1 MAPEAEPD
9 PTTGAWHALPVEA
22 VLGALGSEPSG
33 LSQAEAEARLAR
45 HGPNRLP
52 MPGRRATWRRLL
64 AQFNNVLIYL
74 LLFAGL
80 VTALFGQ
87 VVDSA
92 VIFAVVLVNALIGFA
107 QEGKAE
113 RALEAIGRMV
123 APNARVMRDG
133 HRLTVAA
140 DSLVRGD
147 IVRLKA
153 GDRVPADLRLVESHG
168 LRVDEA
174 ALTGESVPVS
184 KRTAP
189 VAKGS
194 PLAERSG
201 MAHGGTLVAA
211 GQGMGVVVA
220 TASATELGRI
230 GTLLGEVRTLT
241 TPLLRDVAR
250 FATWLSLVI
259 VIVAV
264 AVLALTRLLH
274 GTPWT
279 EGVLIVVALAVA
291 AIPEGL
297 PAIITITLAVG
308 VQRMAQRN
316 AVIRRLPAVETL
328 GGVSVICTDKTGTL
342 TRNELV
348 AVRIGLAGG
357 EMAAAA
363 LDGRARDLIEA
374 GALCNEASPGGEEGD
389 PVERALVGLAHAL
402 DVDVQALREG
412 APLLAL
418 RPFSSE
424 AKLMATRHPERICVK
439 GAPET
444 ILARCER
451 QRDDHGESQLDHAHW
466 LRLLDG
472 MARGGLRV
480 LAIAEATPADGDA
493 SELPE
498 GLVAGGL
505 CLLGLVAFIDP
516 PRREVPAAVAA
527 CRDAGIA
534 VKMITGDHAATASAI
549 ARELGFGESGA
560 TLTGSEI
567 DGLDDA
573 GLAACV
579 DDVDVYARTSP
590 EHKLRLVRALQARGR
605 IVAMTGDGANDAPA
619 LKRADVGV
627 AMGIKGTEAAREAAE
642 VVLADD
648 NFASIVAGVEEG
660 RGVNDNIRKALLFI
674 LPTSAAEALV
684 VLVAALAGVSLP
696 ITPVQILW
704 VNMVTAVTLALAL
717 AFEPLEQGILARPP
731 RAPGRA
737 LVTAFMV
744 WRAAWVG
751 LLLTVGIFWLFT
763 SARASG
769 IDLAAARTVA
779 VNALVAGEAVY
790 LFNAR
795 RWIAPGWTLEALLAN
810 RWAWLSVAVLALMQ
824 AALTYWP
831 PAQAVFGTDAIGPRE
846 WLGILV
852 LVASL
857 FAAVEV
863 EKAWFRRR
871 RGRRRDLAASR
882 SRLPGPFA

>member
-1 MAPEAEPD
+1 MALDSDSNPGP
-9 PTTGAWHALPVEA
+9 WHALPIET
-22 VLGALGSEPSG
+22 VLGALGTDASG
-33 LSQAEAEARLAR
+33 LSHAEAGARLAR
-45 HGPNRLP
+45 QGPNRLP
-52 MPGRRATWRRLL
+52 APARRPAWQRFLV
-64 AQFNNVLIYL
+64 QFNNVLIYL
-74 LLFAGL
+74 LLAAGL

-123 APNARVMRDG
+123 APTARVMRDG
-133 HRLTVAA
+133 HRVTVPA

-147 IVRLKA
+147 IVCLKA

-189 VAKGS
+189 VAEAS

-201 MAHGGTLVAA
+201 MAHAGTLVAA
-211 GQGMGVVVA
+211 GQGTGAVVA
-220 TASATELGRI
+220 TASVTELGRI
-230 GTLLGEVRTLT
+230 GALLGEVRSLT

-250 FATWLSLVI
+250 FATRLSLVI
-259 VIVAV
+259 VIVAI

-308 VQRMAQRN
+308 VQRMAHRN

-348 AVRIGLAGG
+348 AVRLGLACG
-357 EMAAAA
+357 EIAADA
-363 LDGRARDLIEA
+363 LDGRARDLVEA
-374 GALCNEASPGGEEGD
+374 GALCNEASPDGGEGD
-389 PVERALVGLAHAL
+389 PVERALVGLARTSH
-402 DVDVQALREG
+402 VDVKALRERL
-412 APLLAL
+412 PLLAL

-424 AKLMATRHPERICVK
+424 AKLMATRHPGRICVK

-444 ILARCER
+444 ILARCDR
-451 QRDDHGESQLDHAHW
+451 QRDEHGESPLDHEHW
-466 LRLLDG
+466 LRLLDA

-480 LAIAEATPADGDA
+480 LAIAETIAADGDA
-493 SELPE
+493 AELPGE
-498 GLVAGGL
+498 LVARGL

-534 VKMITGDHAATASAI
+534 VKMITGDHAATASTI
-549 ARELGFGESGA
+549 ARELGFGERGA
-560 TLTGSEI
+560 ALTGCDI
-567 DGLDDA
+567 DGLDDP
-573 GLAACV
+573 GLAARV
-579 DDVDVYARTSP
+579 DEVDVYARTSP

-684 VLVAALAGVSLP
+684 VLVAALAGVALP

-717 AFEPLEQGILARPP
+717 AFEPLEQGILSRPP
-731 RAPGRA
+731 RAPGRP
-737 LVTAFMV
+737 LVTGFMV

-751 LLLTVGIFWLFT
+751 VLLTVGIFWLFT
-763 SARASG
+763 RARASG

-824 AALTYWP
+824 AALTCWR
-831 PAQAVFGTDAIGPRE
+831 PAQAVFGTAAIGTRE
-846 WLGILV
+846 WLGILA
-852 LVASL
+852 LVAGL
-857 FAAVEV
+857 FAAVEL

-871 RGRRRDLAASR
+871 RARRRDHAASR
-882 SRLPGPFA
+882 PRPPGSSA